1 MMVKIWQGPAV
12 NGLLLLAN
20 LACFLFKRPV
30 DRTFANSKK
39 FKPMKHL
46 LIYSSVLVLLASCS
60 AAKSAFQPK
69 AVTAAQPKQSEFIEG
84 IEVKP
89 ETTPAVTK
97 GSATGNNNTSFQTK
111 NVAKYS
117 SSLELYTFT
126 QFKYAI
132 KLDVPVETL
141 QNVNLYNTI
150 DQWLGTRYR
159 LGGTTQRG
167 IDCSAFV
174 QTIMLGVFALQLP
187 RTAREQFDLS
197 KWVPMTALK
206 EGDLLFFNTIG
217 GVSHVG
223 VYLQNNRFVHASSSG
238 GVMISDLNDNYWT
251 SKLICAG
258 RVLQSILPRP

>member
-1 MMVKIWQGPAV
+1 
-12 NGLLLLAN
+12 
-20 LACFLFKRPV
+20 
-30 DRTFANSKK
+30 
-39 FKPMKHL
+39 MKHL
-46 LIYSSVLVLLASCS
+46 LIYIPSLFLLASCS
-60 AAKSAFQPK
+60 AVKNTFQPK
-69 AVTAAQPKQSEFIEG
+69 PAKVAVQPKQSEFIEG
-84 IEVKP
+84 IEIKS
-89 ETTPAVTK
+89 EISPAVTK
-97 GSATGNNNTSFQTK
+97 NTLTGNNNSLSFQTK
-111 NVAKYS
+111 NTAKYS
-117 SSLELYTFT
+117 SSLELYTYT

-174 QTIMLGVFALQLP
+174 QTIMLGVFAVQLP

-223 VYLQNNRFVHASSSG
+223 VYLQNNKFVHASSSG
-238 GVMISDLNDNYWT
+238 GVMISDLNDSYWT

-258 RVLQSILPRP
+258 RVLQTILPQP

>member
-1 MMVKIWQGPAV
+1 M
-12 NGLLLLAN
+12 
-20 LACFLFKRPV
+20 
-30 DRTFANSKK
+30 KK
-39 FKPMKHL
+39 L
-46 LIYSSVLVLLASCS
+46 LIYFSVLFLLVSCS
-60 AAKSAFQPK
+60 TVKSTYQPK
-69 AVTAAQPKQSEFIEG
+69 AGTAAAQPKQSEFIEG
-84 IEVKP
+84 IEIRS
-89 ETTPAVTK
+89 ESAPAVTK
-97 GSATGNNNTSFQTK
+97 GSASGKSSNSSFQTK

-132 KLDVPVETL
+132 KMDVPVETL
-141 QNVNLYNTI
+141 QNVNLYNAI

-159 LGGTTQRG
+159 MGGTTQRG

-187 RTAREQFDLS
+187 RTAREQFDVS
-197 KWVPMTALK
+197 SWVPLTNIK

-223 VYLQNNRFVHASSSG
+223 LYLHNHKFVHSSSSG
-238 GVMISDLNDNYWT
+238 GVMISDLTDSYWS

-258 RVLQSILPRP
+258 RVLQSIIPQP

>member
-1 MMVKIWQGPAV
+1 MK
-12 NGLLLLAN
+12 
-20 LACFLFKRPV
+20 CFL
-30 DRTFANSKK
+30 
-39 FKPMKHL
+39 
-46 LIYSSVLVLLASCS
+46 IYFSVLFLLASCS
-60 AAKSAFQPK
+60 SVKSTIQSKPA
-69 AVTAAQPKQSEFIEG
+69 TITAQPKQSEFFAG
-84 IEVKP
+84 IEVKS
-89 ETTPAVTK
+89 ENTPSGTK
-97 GSATGNNNTSFQTK
+97 GSASGISSNPAFQTK
-111 NVAKYS
+111 NVANYS

-141 QNVNLYNTI
+141 HNVNLYNTI

-174 QTIMLGVFALQLP
+174 QTVMLGVFALQLP

-197 KWVPMTALK
+197 KWVPMTNIK

-223 VYLQNNRFVHASSSG
+223 VYLQNHRFVHASSSG
-238 GVMISDLNDNYWT
+238 GVMISDLNDSYWS

-258 RVLQSILPRP
+258 RVVQSILPRP

>member
-1 MMVKIWQGPAV
+1 MV
-12 NGLLLLAN
+12 N
-20 LACFLFKRPV
+20 LARFLFKRPF
-30 DRTFANSKK
+30 DPTFAPAKK
-39 FKPMKHL
+39 FNPMKHL
-46 LIYSSVLVLLASCS
+46 LISIPVLFLLASCS
-60 AAKSAFQPK
+60 TVKSAFQPK
-69 AVTAAQPKQSEFIEG
+69 QAAVAVQPKQSEFIEG

-89 ETTPAVTK
+89 ESTPAVTK
-97 GSATGNNNTSFQTK
+97 GSATGNSSYSSFQTK

-132 KLDVPVETL
+132 KMDVPVETL

-174 QTIMLGVFALQLP
+174 QTVMLGVFALQLP

-223 VYLQNNRFVHASSSG
+223 VYLQNNKFVHASSSG

>member
-1 MMVKIWQGPAV
+1 
-12 NGLLLLAN
+12 
-20 LACFLFKRPV
+20 
-30 DRTFANSKK
+30 
-39 FKPMKHL
+39 MKHL

-60 AAKSAFQPK
+60 TVKGTFQPK
-69 AVTAAQPKQSEFIEG
+69 AATASAQPKQPEFIDG
-84 IEVKP
+84 IEIKSDV
-89 ETTPAVTK
+89 TPAVTK
-97 GSATGNNNTSFQTK
+97 NAGTGNNNSISFQTK
-111 NVAKYS
+111 NTAKYS

-141 QNVNLYNTI
+141 QNVSLYNTI

-223 VYLQNNRFVHASSSG
+223 VYLQNNKFVHASSSG

>member
-1 MMVKIWQGPAV
+1 M
-12 NGLLLLAN
+12 
-20 LACFLFKRPV
+20 ACFLFKRPV

-46 LIYSSVLVLLASCS
+46 LIYSFVLVLLASCS
-60 AAKSAFQPK
+60 TVKSSFQPK
-69 AVTAAQPKQSEFIEG
+69 AVTAVQPKQSEFIEG

-89 ETTPAVTK
+89 ENTPAVTK
-97 GSATGNNNTSFQTK
+97 GSVSGNNSNTSFQTK
-111 NVAKYS
+111 NIAKYS
-117 SSLELYTFT
+117 STLELYTFT

-132 KLDVPVETL
+132 KMDVPVETL

-174 QTIMLGVFALQLP
+174 QTVMLGVFALQLP

-197 KWVPMTALK
+197 KWVPMTNIK

-223 VYLQNNRFVHASSSG
+223 VYLQNHRFVHASSSG
-238 GVMISDLNDNYWT
+238 GVMISDLNDSYWS

-258 RVLQSILPRP
+258 RVVQSILP

>member
-1 MMVKIWQGPAV
+1 MGF
-12 NGLLLLAN
+12 AN
-20 LACFLFKRPV
+20 LARFLFKRPV

-46 LIYSSVLVLLASCS
+46 LIYSSVLLLLASCS
-60 AAKSAFQPK
+60 AVKSSFQPK
-69 AVTAAQPKQSEFIEG
+69 AATAVQPKQSEFIEG
-84 IEVKP
+84 IEVKV

-97 GSATGNNNTSFQTK
+97 RSPTGNKKYNSFQTK
-111 NVAKYS
+111 KVANYN
-117 SSLELYTFT
+117 SSLELYSFT

-132 KLDVPVETL
+132 KMDVPVETL

-174 QTIMLGVFALQLP
+174 QTVMLGVFALQLP

-223 VYLQNNRFVHASSSG
+223 IYLQNNKFVHASSSG
-238 GVMISDLNDNYWT
+238 GVMISDLNDNYLT

-258 RVLQSILPRP
+258 RVLQSILP

>member
-1 MMVKIWQGPAV
+1 M
-12 NGLLLLAN
+12 
-20 LACFLFKRPV
+20 ACFLFKRPV

-46 LIYSSVLVLLASCS
+46 LISVPLLLLFASCS
-60 AAKSAFQPK
+60 TIKSTLQPK
-69 AVTAAQPKQSEFIEG
+69 AAAVAVQPKQSEFIEG
-84 IEVKP
+84 IEIKSDN
-89 ETTPAVTK
+89 TPAVKKNLT
-97 GSATGNNNTSFQTK
+97 TGNNISFQTK
-111 NVAKYS
+111 NTAKYN
-117 SSLELYTFT
+117 SSLELYTYT

-174 QTIMLGVFALQLP
+174 QTVMLGVFAVQLP
-187 RTAREQFDLS
+187 RTAREQFDMS

-223 VYLQNNRFVHASSSG
+223 VYLQNNKFVHASSSG

-258 RVLQSILPRP
+258 RVLQTILPQP